1 MFFLCVCVFQR
12 IFLDSLSHTV
22 RQVIMCFLGY
32 LSRSLAPLAQQSE
45 RFFLF
50 IFVRTSK
57 RLIIILYLSLGWV
70 TKLGRGKQASSF
82 MIEEDCCTGLY
93 GLSREH
99 YQPK

>member
-1 MFFLCVCVFQR
+1 MFFPLCVFQR
-12 IFLDSLSHTV
+12 IFHDSLSHTV

-32 LSRSLAPLAQQSE
+32 LSRSLATLAQQSE
-45 RFFLF
+45 RFLY

-57 RLIIILYLSLGWV
+57 RLIVILYLSLGWV

-93 GLSREH
+93 GLSRKNDL
-99 YQPK
+99 PK